1 MKVEAPECVDKILN
15 FRLKNSLSLYRA
27 NEFSDLRCS
36 DKYARA
42 TSWKVF
48 DTYVSYRVV
57 YLDRFRHC
65 LASVYMSLEGLLLL
79 DSTDDKEETN
89 LLYVTEIQ
97 KTQAIGKPLRDQ
109 KYVDIYREKP
119 IRVAVKVLV
128 PVREHPKVI
137 H

>member
-1 MKVEAPECVDKILN
+1 M
-15 FRLKNSLSLYRA
+15 
-27 NEFSDLRCS
+27 
-36 DKYARA
+36 
-42 TSWKVF
+42 
-48 DTYVSYRVV
+48 
-57 YLDRFRHC
+57 
-65 LASVYMSLEGLLLL
+65 LL

-97 KTQAIGKPLRDQ
+97 KTQAIGKPLKDH

-137 H
+137 HFFFLSFTCTYVKMN